1 MWHNFRVPLF
11 RGGWDG
17 SSNLYSTSAGIIR
30 SLLKLK
36 IITIIII
43 MIIIIMI
50 IIIIITSKFVELIS
64 PAYPSMT
71 FFVNKGAIL
80 MYVR

>member
-36 IITIIII
+36 II
-43 MIIIIMI
+43 IIMI
-50 IIIIITSKFVELIS
+50 IIIIIILPLRTAIYFQRLVVHQFLIGLQIRIIKFERKVESL
-64 PAYPSMT
+64 
-71 FFVNKGAIL
+71 
-80 MYVR
+80 